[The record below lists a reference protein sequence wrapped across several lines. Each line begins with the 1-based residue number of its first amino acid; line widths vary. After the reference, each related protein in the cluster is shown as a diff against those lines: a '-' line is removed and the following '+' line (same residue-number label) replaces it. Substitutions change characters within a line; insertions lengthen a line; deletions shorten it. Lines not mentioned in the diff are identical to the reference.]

1 MSTVRLKSALPLWV
15 IVGPTASGKSA
26 LALRVAETLGAEI
39 VACDALQVR
48 AGLPLLTAKPTEEES
63 RRVPHHLIS
72 VFAADE
78 PATAARY
85 AELADAAIADIH
97 FRGRRVVLCGGTG
110 LYLRALCEGLVATP
124 PADPQLRKTL
134 RTEAEQQG
142 IPALHAR
149 LMALD
154 PDSAARI
161 APADYVRIER
171 ALEVQALTGRTLTDW
186 HQEHQA
192 QRSQGPRY
200 QTVRIGLDPG
210 PEPLR
215 ARIAERT
222 RSWLASGLL
231 EEVASFHAEH
241 GPLRFPPLGYEQ
253 VLRYLAGELDE
264 ESLLREICQKT
275 AQYARR
281 QRIWFRSEPGIRWFS
296 DGSEVSQHEVA
307 QYAYLSP
314 APQTTP

>member
-1 MSTVRLKSALPLWV
+1 V

-26 LALRVAETLGAEI
+26 LALRLAESLDAEI

-63 RRVPHHLIS
+63 HRVPHHLIS

-78 PATAARY
+78 PATAVGY

-97 FRGRRVVLCGGTG
+97 SRGRRVVLCGGTG

-134 RTEAEQQG
+134 RAEAEQQG
-142 IPALHAR
+142 VPALHAR
-149 LMALD
+149 LMELD

-161 APADYVRIER
+161 GPADYVRIER
-171 ALEVQALTGRTLTDW
+171 ALEVQTLTGRTLTDW

-192 QRSQGPRY
+192 QLAHGPRY

-210 PEPLR
+210 PAPLR
-215 ARIAERT
+215 TRIAERT
-222 RSWLASGLL
+222 RSWLENGLR
-231 EEVASFHAEH
+231 EEVASFHAQH
-241 GPLRFPPLGYEQ
+241 GPLRFPPLGYQQ
-253 VLRYLAGELDE
+253 VLRHLAGELDE

-275 AQYARR
+275 SQYARR

-296 DGSEVSQHEVA
+296 DGCAVSLRDAAKYE
-307 QYAYLSP
+307 
-314 APQTTP
+314 TPVSIPFATPSS